1 MIPLGPILEFL
12 KALPWKWIGI
22 GLAVAGLLL
31 AVHHD
36 GAVREGRKWQALI
49 TAERAA
55 ADKAAADFAA
65 KSAAKDAAN
74 AELSRDLEAT
84 RAKAIADADASSAA
98 FDERL
103 RNVRKARSGC
113 VPAAAP
119 NPGIPAQP
127 ATGGD
132 GGRGGVDPA
141 SSLRT
146 VVLALQADVK
156 ECVGWANKIGR

>member
-1 MIPLGPILEFL
+1 MIPSPWILLG
-12 KALPWKWIGI
+12 
-22 GLAVAGLLL
+22 GLL
-31 AVHHD
+31 AFIGAAIGGYTYGDHH
-36 GAVREGRKWQALI
+36 
-49 TAERAA
+49 RAA
-55 ADKAAADFAA
+55 IDAAALAQERLAAEKAGAAFAA
-65 KSAAKDAAN
+65 KSAAQDSTI
-74 AELSRDLEAT
+74 AELSRDLEAA
-84 RAKAIADADASSAA
+84 RAKAIADADASSTA

-103 RNVRKARSGC
+103 RNARKARSGC
-113 VPAAAP
+113 VPVAAP